1 MSLKRLNL
9 RFQAD
14 ISAWID
20 TFIHLINVNKITM
33 ENLDIAL
40 NQLIF
45 KWLPRHLNHIAENI
59 VFKKRNISF
68 LSINALFRLKHY
80 EKSPAPPPFKDS
92 FMVHGFVE
100 IQQNDLLRQ
109 RAEHLT
115 VVFKLDNHNNI
126 IPITAYSESDDN

>member
-1 MSLKRLNL
+1 
-9 RFQAD
+9 
-14 ISAWID
+14 
-20 TFIHLINVNKITM
+20 M

-68 LSINALFRLKHY
+68 LSINALFRLKQY
-80 EKSPAPPPFKDS
+80 DKSPAPPPFKDS
-92 FMVHGFVE
+92 FMLNGFVE
-100 IQQNDLLRQ
+100 VQQNDLLRL

-115 VVFKLDNHNNI
+115 VIFKLDNHNNI